1 MHPGSLWYC
10 NDMKIGKFIGIFY
23 ALGIGV
29 HILVITKL
37 IPYTWVNG
45 GRSASYQA
53 QAGQSIVSIVLLGGL
68 YLLVRKIITASFHK
82 KWHGLVL
89 YVLASLWGLGY
100 VMQLLGSQFERFFM
114 SFVLICGFITH
125 YIAAKMI
132 GRKNV

>member
-1 MHPGSLWYC
+1 MQAKNNKALA
-10 NDMKIGKFIGIFY
+10 IFY
-23 ALGIGV
+23 ALGIAV
-29 HILVITKL
+29 HVLVITKL

-53 QAGQSIVSIVLLGGL
+53 QAAQSIASIVLLGGL
-68 YLLVRKIITASFHK
+68 YLLVRKIITASVHK

-114 SFVLICGFITH
+114 SFVLIYGFITH
-125 YIAAKMI
+125 YIAAKTI
-132 GRKNV
+132 GRKHV

>member
-1 MHPGSLWYC
+1 
-10 NDMKIGKFIGIFY
+10 MKSKNNKALSVFY
-23 ALGIGV
+23 ALGITV
-29 HILVITKL
+29 HVLVIAKV

-68 YLLVRKIITASFHK
+68 YLLVRKIITSATHN
-82 KWHGLVL
+82 KWHGIIL

-114 SFVLICGFITH
+114 SFVLIFGFITH
-125 YIAAKMI
+125 YIAAKI
-132 GRKNV
+132 VGRKHV